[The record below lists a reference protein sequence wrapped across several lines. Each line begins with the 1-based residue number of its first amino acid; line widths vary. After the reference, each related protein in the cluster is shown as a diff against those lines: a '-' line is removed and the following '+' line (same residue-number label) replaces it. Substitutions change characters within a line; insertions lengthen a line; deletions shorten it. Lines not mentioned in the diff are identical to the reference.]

1 MVSFSFNTNW
11 VIIQQAVNQLSF
23 WWIDKWC
30 LYTVSVHLNSG
41 LIRRLVFVRS
51 GILRERWYYFWGLCV
66 NFLPNLMV
74 VLKCFV
80 FLAIV
85 FPFLELQL
93 LITRPL
99 FHCRRDGLIRGD
111 YCNTIIEYN
120 KDSIL
125 QSKKSGNMKCIN
137 LISSMMLRVINKY
150 IQAKQNKLNV
160 LKRVQQYL

>member
-1 MVSFSFNTNW
+1 MIKKTKHFKITIKLGKKFTHNPQKQYHLSLKIPLLPKTNTF
-11 VIIQQAVNQLSF
+11 LS
-23 WWIDKWC
+23 
-30 LYTVSVHLNSG
+30 VQNSDALRQYNNIKLSLSRETTP
-41 LIRRLVFVRS
+41 LI
-51 GILRERWYYFWGLCV
+51 
-66 NFLPNLMV
+66 
-74 VLKCFV
+74 
-80 FLAIV
+80 
-85 FPFLELQL
+85 
-93 LITRPL
+93 RPL